1 MSTRFKGLL
10 SAQLDRAQDLED
22 MLFELRAGLF
32 LDQAIGAQL
41 DLLGRVYNETR
52 QGRADDEYRAG
63 IRVKAATVVN
73 GTPDEICIF
82 LKLAF
87 GFTSVAYTPEYPG
100 AFFIEPPSTLTI
112 RDLERIS
119 PAGIGAYPA
128 DYMTLTTGEYVT
140 TVGGEKLLTPNAY
153 GGAIDT
159 LDTLDT
165 LNGLEIWQDTLGSGD
180 TLQDTLE
187 F

>member
-1 MSTRFKGLL
+1 
-10 SAQLDRAQDLED
+10 

-32 LDQAIGAQL
+32 LDQAIGVQL
-41 DLLGRVYNETR
+41 DLLGRVYNESR
-52 QGRADDEYRAG
+52 QGRSDADYRTG

-73 GTPDEICIF
+73 GTPDEICVF

-100 AFFIEPPSTLTI
+100 AFFIEPPSTLTV

-128 DYMTLTTGEYVT
+128 DYLVTCDGEYLTTIGD
-140 TVGGEKLLTPNAY
+140 EKLLSPNTA
-153 GGAIDT
+153 GATSAVEDT
-159 LDTLDT
+159 MDVS
-165 LNGLEIWQDTLGSGD
+165 GALEIWQDTLGSGD
-180 TLQDTLE
+180 ALQDTLE

>member
-41 DLLGRVYNETR
+41 DLLGRVYNESR
-52 QGRADDEYRAG
+52 QGRSDADYRTG

-73 GTPDEICIF
+73 GTPDEICTF

-100 AFFIEPPSTLTI
+100 AFFIEPPSTLTV

-128 DYMTLTTGEYVT
+128 DYLVTCDGEYLT
-140 TVGGEKLLTPNAY
+140 TVGGEKLLVVGT
-153 GGAIDT
+153 
-159 LDTLDT
+159 
-165 LNGLEIWQDTLGSGD
+165 
-180 TLQDTLE
+180 
-187 F
+187 

>member
-41 DLLGRVYNETR
+41 DLLGRVYNESR
-52 QGRADDEYRAG
+52 QGRSDADYRTG

-73 GTPDEICIF
+73 GTPDEICVF

-100 AFFIEPPSTLTI
+100 AFFIEPPGTLTV

-128 DYMTLTTGEYVT
+128 DYLVTCDEEYLTTT
-140 TVGGEKLLTPNAY
+140 TDEKIMVVGTSGMRAGY
-153 GGAIDT
+153 QDT
-159 LDTLDT
+159 LDDT
-165 LNGLEIWQDTLGSGD
+165 LNLLQDTLGGTSD
-180 TLQDTLE
+180 TILDYLE

>member
-1 MSTRFKGLL
+1 MSTRFKGMLG
-10 SAQLDRAQDLED
+10 AQLDQAQDLEG
-22 MLFELRAGLF
+22 MLFELRSGLF
-32 LDQAIGAQL
+32 LDQAIGVQL

-52 QGRADDEYRAG
+52 QGKSDDDYRTA

-73 GTPDEICIF
+73 GTPDEICTF

-112 RDLERIS
+112 RQLERVS

-128 DYMTLTTGEYVT
+128 DYVTLTTGEYAT
-140 TVGGEKLLTPNAY
+140 TVCGEKLLTPNNASNSITCIK
-153 GGAIDT
+153 GRKVG
-159 LDTLDT
+159 
-165 LNGLEIWQDTLGSGD
+165 
-180 TLQDTLE
+180 
-187 F
+187 